1 MAVSGL
7 DDQQPAAPELAP
19 GKLPENMLYFARA
32 LRAAGLPVGPGAV
45 LDALAAVAVTP
56 MTTRE
61 DFRVL
66 LEAVF
71 VKRHEQSVVYDQV
84 FRIFWKR
91 RGFLEQLIA
100 AMSPVAAPKIKDRP
114 RAEAGASRV
123 ADALFKRAPEPSRAE
138 PSLDL
143 DARLT
148 ISAEEVLRSKDFA
161 QMSAAEM
168 AAATAEIARLR
179 LPHDEIRLRR
189 LAPDPRGARI
199 DPRRSFRR
207 TLRAGGATIELA
219 RRSASVK
226 APPVV
231 AICDISG
238 SVADYTRVFLHFL
251 HALSARRKVHSFL
264 FGTRL
269 TNISRALAHKDIDA
283 ALAAVGTA
291 VPDWSGGTRIGQS
304 LHLFNKH
311 WLRRV
316 AGGSATVILFT
327 DGLERSAAG
336 TGAGELGA
344 EMRRLQRSCRR
355 LVWVNPLLRYDGFE
369 AKALGI
375 RTMLPFVDEFRPIH
389 NLRAVADLCGALG
402 KARPGEADPKAWLA
416 AASP

>member
-1 MAVSGL
+1 
-7 DDQQPAAPELAP
+7 
-19 GKLPENMLYFARA
+19 
-32 LRAAGLPVGPGAV
+32 
-45 LDALAAVAVTP
+45 
-56 MTTRE
+56 
-61 DFRVL
+61 
-66 LEAVF
+66 
-71 VKRHEQSVVYDQV
+71 
-84 FRIFWKR
+84 
-91 RGFLEQLIA
+91 
-100 AMSPVAAPKIKDRP
+100 
-114 RAEAGASRV
+114 
-123 ADALFKRAPEPSRAE
+123 
-138 PSLDL
+138 
-143 DARLT
+143 
-148 ISAEEVLRSKDFA
+148 
-161 QMSAAEM
+161 
-168 AAATAEIARLR
+168 
-179 LPHDEIRLRR
+179 
-189 LAPDPRGARI
+189 
-199 DPRRSFRR
+199 
-207 TLRAGGATIELA
+207 
-219 RRSASVK
+219 
-226 APPVV
+226 VV

-327 DGLERSAAG
+327 DGLERSVAG

-355 LVWVNPLLRYDGFE
+355 LVWVNPLLRYNGFE

-402 KARPGEADPKAWLA
+402 KARPVEADPTVWLA

>member
-1 MAVSGL
+1 MAGSGM
-7 DDQQPAAPELAP
+7 DQGQTAFELAP

-32 LRAAGLPVGPGAV
+32 LRTAGLPVGPGAV

-66 LEAVF
+66 LEAIF

-100 AMSPVAAPKIKDRP
+100 AMSPVADPKSKDRP
-114 RAEAGASRV
+114 KAEAGASRV
-123 ADALFKRAPEPSRAE
+123 AEALFKRAAEPSRAE

-179 LPHDEIRLRR
+179 LPDDEIRLRR

-219 RRSASVK
+219 RRSARVK
-226 APPVV
+226 APPLV

-251 HALSARRKVHSFL
+251 HALSARRTVHSFL

-269 TNISRALAHKDIDA
+269 TNISRALAHRDIDD
-283 ALAAVGTA
+283 ALAAVGAA
-291 VPDWSGGTRIGQS
+291 VPDWSGGTRIAQS

-316 AGGSATVILFT
+316 AAGSATVMLFT

-336 TGAGELGA
+336 EGAGELGA

-375 RTMLPFVDEFRPIH
+375 RTMLPFVDEFRPVH

-402 KARPGEADPKAWLA
+402 RTRRGEADPRAWLA